1 MFDTGRARSIHPHVP
16 LELLMIS
23 SLRGTVTHVGLHSA
37 VIDVNGFG
45 MQVQA
50 TPQTLSG
57 LRTGEEASVAT
68 AMIVREDSMTLFG
81 FEDADQREVFETLLA
96 VSGVGPRLALA
107 VLAVHTPDAVRIAA
121 SSGDDKAFSKVPGIG
136 PKGAR
141 RIVLELAGKLV
152 PLEAKPGVSAQSWQG
167 QVLTAMMG
175 LGWSEKDAGA
185 AIDAAVAE
193 APEVAATGDVG
204 QILKLTL
211 RRLGQDGARSS
222 ARSTTRG
229 PRTPAGADGRAQA
242 DAGVGA

>member
-1 MFDTGRARSIHPHVP
+1 
-16 LELLMIS
+16 MIS

-37 VIDVNGFG
+37 VIDVAGFG

-50 TPQTLSG
+50 TPQTLAA
-57 LRTGEEASVAT
+57 LRVGEEAAIAT

-107 VLAVHTPDAVRIAA
+107 VLAVHPPEAIRVAA
-121 SSGDDKAFSKVPGIG
+121 ASGDDKAFSKVPGIG

-152 PLEAKPGVSAQSWQG
+152 PVESAPGASERTWQG

-185 AIDAAVAE
+185 AIDAAVAD
-193 APEVAATGDVG
+193 APEVAAAGNVG
-204 QILKLTL
+204 EILKLTL
-211 RRLGQDGARSS
+211 RRLGQDGARTSS
-222 ARSTTRG
+222 RTR
-229 PRTPAGADGRAQA
+229 
-242 DAGVGA
+242 VGS

>member
-1 MFDTGRARSIHPHVP
+1 
-16 LELLMIS
+16 MIS

-50 TPQTLSG
+50 TPQTLAG
-57 LRTGEEASVAT
+57 LRPGEQATVAT

-96 VSGVGPRLALA
+96 VSGIGPRLALA
-107 VLAVHTPDAVRIAA
+107 ALAVHAPDAIRVAA
-121 SSGDDKAFSKVPGIG
+121 AAGDDKAFSKVPGIG

-152 PLEAKPGVSAQSWQG
+152 PLEAKPGIAKQTWQG

-211 RRLGQDGARSS
+211 RRLGQGGARSS
-222 ARSTTRG
+222 APGTPS
-229 PRTPAGADGRAQA
+229 RTPGAAARTAAGS
-242 DAGVGA
+242 

>member
-1 MFDTGRARSIHPHVP
+1 MFDAGPVPGRPVPQVP
-16 LELLMIS
+16 LELFMIS

-50 TPQTLSG
+50 TPQTLAG
-57 LRTGEEASVAT
+57 LRVGEQATVAT

-107 VLAVHTPDAVRIAA
+107 VLAVHAPNAIRVAA

-152 PLEAKPGVSAQSWQG
+152 PLESKPGMSGQTWQG
-167 QVLTAMMG
+167 QVCTAMMG

-185 AIDAAVAE
+185 AIDAAIAD
-193 APEVAATGDVG
+193 APEVAAAGDVG
-204 QILKLTL
+204 QILRLTL

-222 ARSTTRG
+222 ARSK
-229 PRTPAGADGRAQA
+229 
-242 DAGVGA
+242 VGS

>member
-107 VLAVHTPDAVRIAA
+107 VLAVQH
-121 SSGDDKAFSKVPGIG
+121 
-136 PKGAR
+136 
-141 RIVLELAGKLV
+141 
-152 PLEAKPGVSAQSWQG
+152 
-167 QVLTAMMG
+167 
-175 LGWSEKDAGA
+175 
-185 AIDAAVAE
+185 
-193 APEVAATGDVG
+193 
-204 QILKLTL
+204 
-211 RRLGQDGARSS
+211 
-222 ARSTTRG
+222 
-229 PRTPAGADGRAQA
+229 GRQP
-242 DAGVGA
+242 

>member
-1 MFDTGRARSIHPHVP
+1 
-16 LELLMIS
+16 MIS

-57 LRTGEEASVAT
+57 LRTGEQATVAT

-107 VLAVHTPDAVRIAA
+107 VLAVHTPEAIRVAA
-121 SSGDDKAFSKVPGIG
+121 SAGDDKAFSKVPGIG

-152 PLEAKPGVSAQSWQG
+152 PLDSAPGVPLTTWQG

-185 AIDAAVAE
+185 AIDAAVAD

-222 ARSTTRG
+222 ARTTSVGTRG
-229 PRTPAGADGRAQA
+229 SGAPTRTR
-242 DAGVGA
+242 VGS

>member
-1 MFDTGRARSIHPHVP
+1 
-16 LELLMIS
+16 MIS

-37 VIDVNGFG
+37 VLDVNGFG
-45 MQVQA
+45 MLVQA

-57 LRTGEEASVAT
+57 LRVGEQATVAT

-107 VLAVHTPDAVRIAA
+107 VLAVHTPDAIRVAA
-121 SSGDDKAFSKVPGIG
+121 SAGDDKAFSKVPGIG

-152 PLEAKPGVSAQSWQG
+152 PLESKPGVSKQTWQG

-175 LGWSEKDAGA
+175 LGWSERDAGA
-185 AIDAAVAE
+185 AIDAAIAD

-204 QILKLTL
+204 QILRLTL

-222 ARSTTRG
+222 ARST
-229 PRTPAGADGRAQA
+229 
-242 DAGVGA
+242 VES

>member
-1 MFDTGRARSIHPHVP
+1 
-16 LELLMIS
+16 
-23 SLRGTVTHVGLHSA
+23 
-37 VIDVNGFG
+37 
-45 MQVQA
+45 
-50 TPQTLSG
+50 
-57 LRTGEEASVAT
+57 
-68 AMIVREDSMTLFG
+68 
-81 FEDADQREVFETLLA
+81 

-107 VLAVHTPDAVRIAA
+107 VLAVHAPDAIRVAA

-152 PLEAKPGVSAQSWQG
+152 PLESKPGVSQQTWQG

-193 APEVAATGDVG
+193 APEIAETGDVG

-222 ARSTTRG
+222 TR
-229 PRTPAGADGRAQA
+229 TK
-242 DAGVGA
+242 VGS